1 MATILVGCLFVLALY
16 GLFIAPEINKR

>member
-16 GLFIAPEINKR
+16 GLSIAPEINKR